1 MLSAIN
7 ALQSTEPDAPVK
19 FRTQFLKVLGH
30 VFSNMGL
37 GLTRGVGSTVSTAMR
52 SSSAYKD
59 GDALVKYHEAQL
71 LRLSANFA
79 YCADAALL
87 LGGRLKFEELLMGRL
102 SDAMGAIFLGYAT
115 LHHFERN
122 RHSVEGLNALAE
134 SAMLQLETEAQT
146 ALREASEN
154 FPSGVLP
161 GFIGGWLMTLGT
173 APLGELMRPY
183 RPPADH
189 LTKEVARQLTTP
201 SAVHAM
207 FTENVYVST
216 DDPDNRVA
224 ALLRAMPV
232 CLEADNIL
240 SACKKA
246 KREPT
251 ADEAKVLAQATAMRD
266 VLVQVDVHE
275 TLGPLEAQEGYERP
289 ALSSTA
295 ARLQQGAANFQAAMS
310 ASASASA

>member
-1 MLSAIN
+1 
-7 ALQSTEPDAPVK
+7 
-19 FRTQFLKVLGH
+19 
-30 VFSNMGL
+30 
-37 GLTRGVGSTVSTAMR
+37 
-52 SSSAYKD
+52 
-59 GDALVKYHEAQL
+59 
-71 LRLSANFA
+71 
-79 YCADAALL
+79 
-87 LGGRLKFEELLMGRL
+87 
-102 SDAMGAIFLGYAT
+102 
-115 LHHFERN
+115 
-122 RHSVEGLNALAE
+122 
-134 SAMLQLETEAQT
+134 MLQLETEAQT

-154 FPSGVLP
+154 FPKPFGAV
-161 GFIGGWLMTLGT
+161 GGWLMTLGI
-173 APLGELMRPY
+173 APLGEWMRPY

-251 ADEAKVLAQATAMRD
+251 ADEAKAKPSSHATVPMA
-266 VLVQVDVHE
+266 
-275 TLGPLEAQEGYERP
+275 
-289 ALSSTA
+289 
-295 ARLQQGAANFQAAMS
+295 
-310 ASASASA
+310 